1 MRKDENEVWKASL
14 EVSNAMNEEE
24 RLKFNIVHA
33 QILLFAVVALVWPWA
48 EGIFSSYLKLAGS

>member
-1 MRKDENEVWKASL
+1 
-14 EVSNAMNEEE
+14 MNEEE

-48 EGIFSSYLKLAGS
+48 EDIFSSYLKLAGS